1 MKLTTY
7 TDLPS
12 GREITHKEKILM
24 FGSCFSENMGL
35 KLKEGKF
42 DCRIN
47 PYGTLYNP
55 LSIAR
60 AMEEIIC
67 GKVYTAADLTERD
80 GRWHS
85 MMHHSDYSGNSP
97 EDVLEKINSSI
108 RETRE
113 ELPHTDI
120 LILTFGSARVY
131 ENERGVVGNCH
142 KFPEVCFS
150 RRLISAREIISTWE
164 GLFLKLKEIN
174 PGLRTIITVSPIR
187 HIRDGLTGNSV
198 SKAVLRIAA
207 EELTRENE
215 CREYFPSYEI
225 MIDELRDYRFYAE
238 DLVHPTPT
246 AVEYIWEKFSETYLS
261 PHTRQIAAEWR
272 KIEKGLS
279 HRASENNS
287 SGYYDFL
294 NHIMTRIEDFH
305 KKYPYIAVDKEL
317 KKCQKQLRLIK

>member
-7 TDLPS
+7 TDLPR
-12 GREITHKEKILM
+12 GWEISHRDKILM
-24 FGSCFSENMGL
+24 FGSCFSDNIGQ
-35 KLKEGKF
+35 KLRQGKF

-60 AMEEIIC
+60 AMEEIIS
-67 GKVYTAADLTERD
+67 GKMYTAADLTERG

-97 EDVLEKINSSI
+97 EEVVEKINSSI

-142 KFPEVCFS
+142 KFPESCFS
-150 RRLISAREIISTWE
+150 RRLISASEIISTWE
-164 GLFLKLKEIN
+164 ALFIKLKEIN

-198 SKAVLRIAA
+198 SKAVLRMAA
-207 EELTRENE
+207 EELTTGKE
-215 CREYFPSYEI
+215 CRVYFPSYEI

-246 AVEYIWEKFSETYLS
+246 AVEYIWEKFSDTYLT
-261 PHTRQIAAEWR
+261 PKTRQTAAEWR

-279 HRASENNS
+279 HRPSDIYSSE
-287 SGYYDFL
+287 YYDFL
-294 NHIMTRIEDFH
+294 NHIITKIEEFH
-305 KKYPYIAVDKEL
+305 KKYPYIAVDKDL
-317 KKCQKQLRLIK
+317 RTCQKQLRLIK